1 MAELRRGPRPVSD
14 RLRRLLVMLP
24 WLMERGEVS
33 VAEAAARFDVSE
45 AHLIAD
51 LERASLCGL
60 PPYVDEMI
68 DLFIDDG
75 VIHMGV
81 PRLFRRPLR
90 LNGRE
95 GFSLLAAGK
104 ASLEMPGADA
114 TGPLARALAKLERSL
129 GASAV
134 VSVDVEHPPFLDAV
148 RDAVEHRTELHI
160 VYYSSWRDE
169 RTERTIHPQSVF
181 AEQGDWYVIAD
192 CLLAG
197 DERRFRIDRI
207 SELAPTGEVF
217 THRSVARPE
226 SSWFTPGP
234 DTVEV
239 TLALRA
245 GAAWVAERYP
255 MLAVRRTDDGLE
267 ADLVVV
273 NERWLERLLLRLGPD
288 VTVLAP
294 ERWRSLQTDAA
305 ARLLSRYQ

>member
-1 MAELRRGPRPVSD
+1 
-14 RLRRLLVMLP
+14 
-24 WLMERGEVS
+24 
-33 VAEAAARFDVSE
+33 
-45 AHLIAD
+45 
-51 LERASLCGL
+51 
-60 PPYVDEMI
+60 
-68 DLFIDDG
+68 
-75 VIHMGV
+75 
-81 PRLFRRPLR
+81 
-90 LNGRE
+90 
-95 GFSLLAAGK
+95 
-104 ASLEMPGADA
+104 
-114 TGPLARALAKLERSL
+114 
-129 GASAV
+129 
-134 VSVDVEHPPFLDAV
+134 V
-148 RDAVEHRTELHI
+148 RDAVENRSAIAI

-207 SELAPTGEVF
+207 SELAPTAETF
-217 THRSVARPE
+217 THRSVARPD

-255 MLAVRRTDDGLE
+255 MLAVRRTADGVE

-273 NERWLERLLLRLGPD
+273 NERWLERLLLRLGSD

-294 ERWRSLQTDAA
+294 ERWRTLQTDAA
-305 ARLLSRYQ
+305 VRLLSRYQ